1 MAEKRLFVSYIT
13 AAGSVCDLAV
23 GSRRFTFRALPVS
36 ANSPERGCAKRIGE
50 GSIMQTATASKAG
63 TGTAN
68 LVWRIV
74 LPTILACGFASTL
87 AWICLV
93 GYGAIVLTSLAF

>member
-1 MAEKRLFVSYIT
+1 
-13 AAGSVCDLAV
+13 
-23 GSRRFTFRALPVS
+23 
-36 ANSPERGCAKRIGE
+36 
-50 GSIMQTATASKAG
+50 MQTPTATTVG

-74 LPTILACGFASTL
+74 LPTILACGLASTL

-93 GYGAIVLTSLAF
+93 GYGAILLTALAF

>member
-1 MAEKRLFVSYIT
+1 MRLFVSYIT
-13 AAGSVCDLAV
+13 AAGSVCDLV
-23 GSRRFTFRALPVS
+23 LSSGSVLSPFRQLAGTWLQM
-36 ANSPERGCAKRIGE
+36 RMCE
-50 GSIMQTATASKAG
+50 GSTMQTPTATTAG
-63 TGTAN
+63 TATAN

>member
-1 MAEKRLFVSYIT
+1 
-13 AAGSVCDLAV
+13 
-23 GSRRFTFRALPVS
+23 
-36 ANSPERGCAKRIGE
+36 
-50 GSIMQTATASKAG
+50 MQTATATKAG
-63 TGTAN
+63 TGTAD

-93 GYGAIVLTSLAF
+93 GYGAIVLASLAF

>member
-1 MAEKRLFVSYIT
+1 MTTT
-13 AAGSVCDLAV
+13 AI
-23 GSRRFTFRALPVS
+23 
-36 ANSPERGCAKRIGE
+36 K
-50 GSIMQTATASKAG
+50 

-74 LPTILACGFASTL
+74 VPTILACGLASTL

>member
-1 MAEKRLFVSYIT
+1 
-13 AAGSVCDLAV
+13 
-23 GSRRFTFRALPVS
+23 
-36 ANSPERGCAKRIGE
+36 
-50 GSIMQTATASKAG
+50 MQTLTRSKAG
-63 TGTAN
+63 SGTAN

-93 GYGAIVLTSLAF
+93 GYGAIVRTSLAF